1 VRCLRRFAA
10 WGSRMNV
17 LSMAPRICGLT
28 NDLALIA
35 SSIASDNSEN
45 PEFYGANSR

>member
-1 VRCLRRFAA
+1 MPKAICRLGLANERPFH
-10 WGSRMNV
+10 G
-17 LSMAPRICGLT
+17 PRICGLT